1 MVNKKIPT
9 EVYAEMTPN
18 PSTMKYVANRFIS
31 NENTIAEFLKP
42 EEARGNSPLAEEL
55 FNFPFVKSV
64 FIASNFVTVT
74 KVETIEWEL
83 ITNELRCFIREYL
96 HEGKE
101 VLKEGYTFVSHETVD
116 DKGLG
121 KNTVEPKAVKPN
133 TPAEEKIIA
142 LIDEYVQPAVEG
154 DGGAIHFKSFEN
166 GVVKVILRGSCS
178 GCPSSTVT
186 LQSGIKNL
194 LMQHLAEVKDVIAE
208 EV

>member
-18 PSTMKYVANRFIS
+18 PSTMKYVANRLIS
-31 NENTIAEFLKP
+31 NESTIAEFLKP
-42 EEARGNSPLAEEL
+42 EEARGNSPLAQEL
-55 FNFPFVKSV
+55 FNFPFVKAV
-64 FIASNFVTVT
+64 FIAGNFVTVT
-74 KVETIEWEL
+74 KVESIEWQL

-101 VLKEGYTFVSHETVD
+101 VLKEGYTSVSHDMASGVNANNNAE
-116 DKGLG
+116 
-121 KNTVEPKAVKPN
+121 EHKAAKPN

-154 DGGAIHFKSFEN
+154 DGGAIHFKSFED

-208 EV
+208 EL